1 MLDRGA
7 HSGLR
12 PFTCIFFIRWLLWNV
27 AFRLRT
33 LAQSVCQHSG
43 LNLGHGIFP
52 VNFRIKWLLW
62 DLDVCVNVWNI
73 WRDVKLL
80 HVGFFLVPSSWRV
93 FVSTLCTGPRLHS
106 SVRGQRS
113 YWCLGRICSL
123 INCTYLH
130 PVSKM
135 GRGSTQEPP
144 CRQFAIFIFSALLS
158 QSVLSTIYSRLTELH
173 QNTLI
178 LRART

>member
-1 MLDRGA
+1 MQGDWSRFA
-7 HSGLR
+7 Y
-12 PFTCIFFIRWLLWNV
+12 
-27 AFRLRT
+27 
-33 LAQSVCQHSG
+33 
-43 LNLGHGIFP
+43 P
-52 VNFRIKWLLW
+52 V
-62 DLDVCVNVWNI
+62 
-73 WRDVKLL
+73 
-80 HVGFFLVPSSWRV
+80 
-93 FVSTLCTGPRLHS
+93 
-106 SVRGQRS
+106 QRS

-158 QSVLSTIYSRLTELH
+158 QSVHSTIYSRLTELH

-178 LRART
+178 LRARTSKAYFALTFTLGHPISPVRFNWGVFCTYDAFHINNSISYFWASVSFIPVSSRWYEPFGESLSRLTIDSKTMSEFTLLN